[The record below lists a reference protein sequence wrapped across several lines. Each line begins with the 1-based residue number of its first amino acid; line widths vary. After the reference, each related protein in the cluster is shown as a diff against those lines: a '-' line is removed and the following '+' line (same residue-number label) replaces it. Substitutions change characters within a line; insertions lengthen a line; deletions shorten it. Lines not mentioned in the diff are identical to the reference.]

1 MKTKQRLLT
10 WLLML
15 AIPLITWAQ
24 YFESGTSKTG
34 SVSKNVHDVWYTIN
48 LPEDGEVN
56 LTLTP
61 ISNIGR
67 ENISIYAVVDG
78 ENERRAF
85 AWTDGADGGTL
96 TCPNLKPGIYK
107 VKVNA
112 SPKNDKASGTY
123 KLSYT
128 FTAPFF
134 KTDPTPNDTWD
145 DCPQLEDGVQMHGHL
160 GYSYS
165 SADTDTKDWFKI
177 EVPKDGKLTFEARST
192 ATLTFGMAELC
203 ALNAEGTDVQRRNAK
218 WLDNP
223 DSTLVWEVPD
233 VATGTYYFYMP
244 RRAGYGVYH
253 LTYRFTPSIVDSDPE
268 LNDTWQT
275 ATSLQDG
282 VLQNAHL
289 GHYLNQNIYNDNADW
304 FKVVVPED
312 GKLTFETRSAS
323 TLTFG
328 LAELCALKPDGSD
341 VERRNAKWLDNPDS
355 TLIFEIPDVSE
366 GTYYFYMPRRY
377 GYGHYYLTYYFTSHK
392 DAADPEPNDSWETA
406 TVLKSG
412 PGVTGQLGY
421 DYKNT
426 KDVADWYQL
435 DVPEEGAINLT
446 ILSEETLTIGMAEI
460 KVPNADGTD
469 TNRRTAQW
477 LDNPGDTL
485 TMTLP
490 NCAPG
495 KYYLYLPQRAGYGT
509 YYLRYNFTPCSKQA
523 DAEPNDEFTKAAE
536 MPEGVTTE
544 ARLGYDYSNSLDNKD
559 WFKLAV
565 PEEGSINL
573 TIQSEKTLTIGMAEI
588 KVPNADGTDTNRRT
602 AQWLDHPGDTLIM
615 ILPNCAAGTYYLYM
629 PQRAGYGGYTVKYDF
644 VPCSKQ
650 ADAEPNDEFAEAAE
664 MPEGAITEARL
675 GYDYSNSL
683 DNKDWFK
690 LAVPEEGSINL
701 TIQSEKTLT
710 IGMAEIKV
718 PNADGT
724 DTNRRTA
731 QWLDHPGDTLIMILP
746 NCAAGTY
753 YLYMPQRAGYGGYTV
768 KYDFIPCVYAND
780 VADND
785 TQDAAMPIE
794 NGTITQA
801 RLGYDYSDSMDN
813 KDWFEF
819 TLTAD
824 GGATFTIQSEKTLT
838 LGMAEILEPK
848 ADGTGTSR
856 RNAMWLDKPGD
867 TLVFKA
873 DNLAAGTYYLYM
885 PHRAGYG
892 GYSVKSDFT
901 KNPYYREA
909 LANIDFANRME
920 LKQGASVYGTMGYEY
935 QGTTQSEAW
944 FDLGMMHGTQIDV
957 NVEVE
962 SSHSLSIGVAT
973 LYKYTGDKDD
983 GSPILQKVTDKRL
996 ERSSGTIS
1004 YLDKETEDSHYIF
1017 YLPRYNG
1024 YGGYKV
1030 TLGEEAD
1037 ESISPVLASGYDGLR
1052 VMMDGRNTLRKG
1064 VPCENTITIANM
1076 SDKPSLPSS
1085 LVLSGTDN
1093 INIIGFRMP
1102 TDKGTVYYSAEEV
1115 LVEGEGCENT
1125 AVFYVPDLA
1134 PWETYTFTMIAEGK
1148 GDIAYAP
1155 FRIDEE
1161 GNLVPVDTE
1170 TASRRKIEPITT
1182 ALILGFIIDVEWDI
1196 IEDKLG
1202 IDHFYSRVAGEVMK
1216 LDEEEER
1223 QYCQVMGLTRQ
1234 QMREEQPSTGAY
1246 VAKAV
1251 VKRACVNAI
1260 EKIPVVGKVI
1270 TSIGNGLEIMQN
1282 IVPNLRR
1289 RLWLWIYKDLGYV
1302 KDDLEVKDGKRGIND
1317 VVASWDPNE
1326 MVGPAGVGEKHYISG
1341 ETQTVNYTILFE
1353 NKAEAGDAAYRVRVS
1368 DALDENVF
1376 DVSTVKF
1383 GETSH
1388 EGVGYNW
1395 KMTREGNKL
1404 SWDIEG
1410 IELPPNVNAPE
1421 GEGYVTFSVD
1431 LKPGLPHGTAVKNKA
1446 TIIFDKNF
1454 PIETNEFVNTI
1465 DCEAPVTALRHVGYA
1480 ADLQTVE
1487 VFCNSNDDSGV
1498 VSYQLFVSKDG
1509 GEYTYEGQFPGTALY
1524 PVAPGDE
1531 STYRF
1536 YVLATDGVGNT
1547 ESVAP
1552 EALTFNYATGIDIVN
1567 AEPKSIPADGKV
1579 YSIDGRYIGTLGVG
1593 GFTMDA
1599 LNKGIYIVGGKRVMV
1614 K

>member
-34 SVSKNVHDVWYTIN
+34 SVSKNVHDVWFTIT
-48 LPEDGEVN
+48 LPEDGQVDLTFEPLGNTSGEN
-56 LTLTP
+56 L
-61 ISNIGR
+61 
-67 ENISIYAVVDG
+67 SIYAVVDG
-78 ENERRAF
+78 ENDRRAF
-85 AWTDGADGGTL
+85 AWVDGDNRTL
-96 TCPNLKPGIYK
+96 TCPNLKPGTYK
-107 VKVNA
+107 VLAHAGVR
-112 SPKNDKASGTY
+112 NDKVSGRFR
-123 KLSYT
+123 LHYT
-128 FTAPFF
+128 FTAPYH
-134 KTDPTPNDTWD
+134 KTDPTPNATWD
-145 DCPQLEDGVQMHGHL
+145 DCPLLEDGVTMDGHL
-160 GYSYS
+160 GYAYGN
-165 SADTDTKDWFKI
+165 ADIDNVDWFKI
-177 EVPKDGKLTFEARST
+177 EVPKDGKLTFELWSAP
-192 ATLTFGMAELC
+192 TLTIGYAELC
-203 ALNAEGTDVQRRNAK
+203 ALNAEGTDVQRRNGQ
-218 WLDNP
+218 WLDHP
-223 DSTLVWEVPD
+223 DSTLVFEIPEVS
-233 VATGTYYFYMP
+233 AGTYYLYLP
-244 RRAGYGVYH
+244 RRGGYGIYH
-253 LTYRFTPSIVDSDPE
+253 LTPRFTPVVVDSELE

-323 TLTFG
+323 TLTLG
-328 LAELCALKPDGSD
+328 YAELCALKPGDSD
-341 VERRNAKWLDNPDS
+341 VTRRNGKWLDNPDS
-355 TLIFEIPDVSE
+355 TLVFEIPDVSE
-366 GTYYFYMPRRY
+366 GTYYFYMPRRG
-377 GYGHYYLTYYFTSHK
+377 GYGHYYLTYYFTGHK
-392 DAADPEPNDSWETA
+392 DEADPEPNNSWDTA
-406 TVLKSG
+406 TALKSG
-412 PGVTGQLGY
+412 PAVTGQLGY
-421 DYKNT
+421 DYKDT
-426 KDVADWYQL
+426 KDVQDWYKL
-435 DVPEEGAINLT
+435 NVPEEGSINLT
-446 ILSEETLTIGMAEI
+446 IISEKTLTIGYAEI
-460 KVPNADGTD
+460 HSLNADGT
-469 TNRRTAQW
+469 TTSRRDGKW

-485 TMTLP
+485 TFTLS
-490 NCAPG
+490 NCAAG
-495 KYYLYLPQRAGYGT
+495 DYYLYLPQRGGYGT
-509 YYLRYNFTPCSKQA
+509 YYLRYNFTPCSKQN
-523 DAEPNDEFTKAAE
+523 DAEPNNEYTKAGEFARGTVMDARLGYDYNSSLDNMDWFKLNVPEEGAINLTIQSEQTLTIGYAE
-536 MPEGVTTE
+536 IHTLKEELDHPGDTLTFALNNCAAGDYYLYMPHRAGYGGYTMRYDFVPCAIANDKAGNDTWENATPMEAGTTSE
-544 ARLGYDYSNSLDNKD
+544 ARLGYDYNNSLDNKD
-559 WFKLAV
+559 WFKLNV
-565 PEEGSINL
+565 PEEGAINL
-573 TIQSEKTLTIGMAEI
+573 TIQSEQTLTLGYAEI
-588 KVPNADGTDTNRRT
+588 HTLKADGTGTSR
-602 AQWLDHPGDTLIM
+602 LDHPGDTLTFA
-615 ILPNCAAGTYYLYM
+615 LNNCAAGDYYLYM
-629 PQRAGYGGYTVKYDF
+629 P
-644 VPCSKQ
+644 
-650 ADAEPNDEFAEAAE
+650 
-664 MPEGAITEARL
+664 
-675 GYDYSNSL
+675 
-683 DNKDWFK
+683 
-690 LAVPEEGSINL
+690 
-701 TIQSEKTLT
+701 
-710 IGMAEIKV
+710 
-718 PNADGT
+718 
-724 DTNRRTA
+724 
-731 QWLDHPGDTLIMILP
+731 H
-746 NCAAGTY
+746 
-753 YLYMPQRAGYGGYTV
+753 RAGYGGYTV
-768 KYDFIPCVYAND
+768 KYDFIPCAYAND
-780 VADND
+780 VAGND
-785 TQDAAMPIE
+785 SKETATPIV

-801 RLGYDYSDSMDN
+801 RLGYDYNSFLDD
-813 KDWFEF
+813 KDWFGF
-819 TLTAD
+819 TMESD
-824 GGATFTIQSEKTLT
+824 GSASFTIQSEKTLT
-838 LGMAEILEPK
+838 LGYAEILVPT

-1161 GNLVPVDTE
+1161 GDLVPVDTE

-1431 LKPGLPHGTAVKNKA
+1431 LKPGLAHGTAVKNKA

-1454 PIETNEFVNTI
+1454 PIETNEYVNTI
-1465 DCEAPVTALRHVGYA
+1465 DREAPVTTLRHVGYA

-1487 VFCNSNDDSGV
+1487 VFCNSKDDSGV
-1498 VSYQLFVSKDG
+1498 VSYQLFASKDG

-1531 STYRF
+1531 SIYSF

-1567 AEPKSIPADGKV
+1567 AEPKSIPTDGKV